1 MFAAHNAEGTGWIFS
16 HDFCLKVRHAA
27 LVGLML
33 ARWASSSS
41 VPTDTAYSKW
51 SHGPLSDPGFFPL
64 AVWLQSPAKAERYR
78 KAGFNTYIGL
88 WKGPTEEQLAQLKSA
103 GMRLICEQ
111 NAVSLKHLED
121 PTIIGW
127 MRGDEPDD
135 AQPLGAGQG
144 WGAPIPPEKVVE
156 IYERIRRADPTR
168 PVLLNLGQGVAWD
181 KWYGRGSRSNH
192 PEDYPKYI
200 EGCDIV
206 SYDIYPVVHDNPDV
220 ADKLWLVPYGVE
232 RLRVWTAG
240 RKIVWNCLEC
250 TRISNPDRK
259 PTPQQVRCEAW
270 MSLIH
275 SSHGLIFFVHEFKP
289 KFREAALLDD
299 PEMLEAISS
308 LNRQIAELAPV
319 LNQPSTE
326 AMPGMVGQQEIAQP
340 DNSAVALAVLVKN
353 HDQATYVLAVA
364 MRPGT
369 TTAQFRVPGLGSS
382 KNAEVLGENRSVPVT
397 NGMFKDVFGLWDVH
411 LYRIKESN

>member
-1 MFAAHNAEGTGWIFS
+1 
-16 HDFCLKVRHAA
+16 
-27 LVGLML
+27 
-33 ARWASSSS
+33 
-41 VPTDTAYSKW
+41 
-51 SHGPLSDPGFFPL
+51 
-64 AVWLQSPAKAERYR
+64 
-78 KAGFNTYIGL
+78 
-88 WKGPTEEQLAQLKSA
+88 
-103 GMRLICEQ
+103 MRLICEQ

-232 RLRVWTAG
+232 RLRAWTAG

-275 SSHGLIFFVHEFKP
+275 SSRGLIFFVHEFKP

-308 LNRQIAELAPV
+308 LNRQITELAPV

-340 DNSAVALAVLVKN
+340 DNSAVPLAVLVKN
-353 HDQATYVLAVA
+353 HEQATYVLAVA